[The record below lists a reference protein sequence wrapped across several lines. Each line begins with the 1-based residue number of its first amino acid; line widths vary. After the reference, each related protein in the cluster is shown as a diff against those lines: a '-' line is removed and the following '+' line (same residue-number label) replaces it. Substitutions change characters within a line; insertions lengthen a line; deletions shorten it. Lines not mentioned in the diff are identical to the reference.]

1 MAWTT
6 DIQNKLVGYIN
17 ERLADEAALSPSD
30 VTKMEAKM
38 RREMETAIM
47 GKPISRILSG
57 WPGSMR
63 EERARRMRDSSSYP
77 TAEEMK
83 AADLPISK
91 QDKFERQKQRRREQ
105 KFASSLTNAVS
116 TANENVMSVER
127 LVEAMKSL
135 PPLPW
140 KEYDG
145 LGSPMVG
152 QCRLRQDGGASIWS
166 GERWVEL
173 TAKAFNAIQRDFPT
187 RVETEPVTNP
197 IDPAFPRRL
206 DLE

>member
-38 RREMETAIM
+38 RREVEATIM
-47 GKPISRILSG
+47 GSKAIFRG

>member
-47 GKPISRILSG
+47 GSKAIFRG

-105 KFASSLTNAVS
+105 RFASSLTNAVS
-116 TANENVMSVER
+116 TANENVMSVEK
-127 LVEAMKSL
+127 LVEAMRSL